1 MGKVTYNITGL
12 QEFVINFQEYC
23 VACPWTRHCKFNK
36 DKPFQ
41 LLISC
46 KDITNAFEFKK
57 SKEMEK
63 LAKKN
68 PDMDWDTREKKA
80 KVTKQQV
87 FSEIWNDKVKK
98 MKDELGIYCLD
109 SKRLDSMV
117 TSARGEEWWAEFREV
132 MKKIDEE
139 CSKIV

>member
-1 MGKVTYNITGL
+1 MGKIHYNITGL
-12 QEFVINFQEYC
+12 QEFVLTFEDYC
-23 VACPWTRHCKFNK
+23 VPCPYHRNCKFGK

-41 LLISC
+41 LTVDC
-46 KDITNAFEFKK
+46 KDITNALEYRKG
-57 SKEMEK
+57 KEMEK

-80 KVTKQQV
+80 KVTRQQIY
-87 FSEIWNDKVKK
+87 SELWNDKVKAK
-98 MKDELGIYCLD
+98 KDELGIYCLD
-109 SKRLDSMV
+109 SKRLDSMI
-117 TSARGEEWWAEFREV
+117 TSQRSEEWWADFREV